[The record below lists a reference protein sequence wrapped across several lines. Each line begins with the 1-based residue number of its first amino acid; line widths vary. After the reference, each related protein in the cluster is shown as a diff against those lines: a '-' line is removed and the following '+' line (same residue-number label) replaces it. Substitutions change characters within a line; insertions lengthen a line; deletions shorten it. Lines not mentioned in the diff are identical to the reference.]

1 MVLHRM
7 AWEPAAELLSSAATI
22 INRAKKSL
30 DEGDYFNQLQKY
42 QLVSSLL
49 IRNALS
55 KLSQHDPA
63 LLRPH
68 QQRYMKWL
76 KHEDDL
82 IKTGV
87 LPLYEE
93 VL

>member
-1 MVLHRM
+1 MGSSTIRREPTSMVLHRM

-55 KLSQHDPA
+55 KLS
-63 LLRPH
+63 
-68 QQRYMKWL
+68 
-76 KHEDDL
+76 
-82 IKTGV
+82 
-87 LPLYEE
+87 
-93 VL
+93 